1 MGTLFWSFSTDPE
14 KQAASQAALMAAH
27 FNITGE
33 KLKEPDEPKQKPQEI
48 PVGTGMDDQ
57 EIQRFISH
65 APHHQK
71 RVT

>member
-1 MGTLFWSFSTDPE
+1 MGALFWSFSTDPG

-33 KLKEPDEPKQKPQEI
+33 KLKKPDEPKQKPQEI
-48 PVGTGMDDQ
+48 PVDTDMDNE
-57 EIQRFISH
+57 EIQRFISRPPKH
-65 APHHQK
+65 MK